1 MITNRRTHRILLTGI
16 LSLLV
21 LTHTVAAP
29 ESYTID
35 PAHSSITFSVR
46 HLGVSSVKGRFT
58 EFSGLLFYD
67 EADVTQSS
75 ASVVIK
81 AASINT
87 DNPQRDEH
95 LRGADFFDVDKFP
108 EIRFRTT
115 AIRKS
120 GDQLIAVGFLIMHG
134 NSKEIEIPFEI
145 LGKTADPWGKVRLG
159 IEGQTTINRQDFGI
173 SYSKV
178 LDNGSLVI
186 GNDVKIELAIEATRN
201 EPAAPTPKP
210 AKEAKPAEANEKLPS
225 EKSDN

>member
-1 MITNRRTHRILLTGI
+1 MKTRSILLT
-16 LSLLV
+16 SLLSFAV
-21 LTHTVAAP
+21 LSTAIAAP

-35 PAHSSITFSVR
+35 PVHSSITFSVR

-58 EFSGLLFYD
+58 EFSGSIFYD

-95 LRGADFFDVDKFP
+95 LRGADFFDVEKYP

-115 AIRKS
+115 AIRKD
-120 GDQLIAVGFLIMHG
+120 GDKLTAVGFLVMHG
-134 NSKEIEIPFEI
+134 NTKEIEIPFEI
-145 LGKTADPWGKVRLG
+145 VGKTTDPWGKVRLG
-159 IEGQTTINRQDFGI
+159 FEGHTTINRQDFGI
-173 SYSKV
+173 SYSKM

-201 EPAAPTPKP
+201 EPAGPPAKP
-210 AKEAKPAEANEKLPS
+210 AKEAKPAEANEKLTS